1 MASDVTMP
9 RLSDSMEEGTVLKW
23 LVEEGAEVK
32 RGEPLVE
39 IETDKANMTYDADTD
54 GVLVE
59 ILAQEGDTLEI
70 GEVIARIGDAG
81 EAKSDGGGEAEE
93 GGDEEEP
100 DGGED
105 EGAEAEAEAEGG
117 DEEADEEQE
126 AAAAEGEGDEAQA
139 EAEGGE
145 EEQEAAAEGEDEEE
159 AEGEEEAA
167 AEGDDEAEGE
177 GEGEAAAEGEGDE
190 AEAKGDDEA
199 ASAEGDDEEAA
210 AAEGEEAAVAG
221 AESGGGETQAG
232 AGTATRE
239 KTSNGN
245 GDGRVKASPVARR
258 MARDLGVELAQ
269 LEGTGPGGRI
279 VKADVQAAAENGGA
293 ATKEAEKGEAEPAED
308 GAGAKAEEKE
318 DKAKDKPKDKKG
330 KKKDK
335 KADEAEKKEPEKA
348 EAEKKEPQKAEA
360 GAKGEV
366 DVEELT
372 RLQQTVS
379 RRMAESKATAPDF
392 SIALSVDMTAAVEL
406 RTRLK
411 EISDPVPSFN
421 DMVVKASANALR
433 EHPRVN
439 GAYRDGKFELYDR
452 VNVGIAVAAMD
463 ALVVPTIFDADKKS
477 LGQIARDARA
487 VIGKV
492 KDKTVTPP
500 ELSGG
505 TFTVST
511 LGMFGIE
518 QVTAIINPPQAAIL
532 TVGKLDK
539 QPAVDDKGKVVA
551 RDQMVL
557 TLVCDHRI
565 LYGADGAQFLARV
578 KDLLEQPLSL
588 AL

>member
-23 LVEEGAEVK
+23 LVEEGGEVK

-54 GVLVE
+54 GVLIE
-59 ILAQEGDTLEI
+59 IVAQEGDTLEI
-70 GEVIARIGDAG
+70 GGVIARIGDAG
-81 EAKSDGGGEAEE
+81 EAKTDGAKAEESGEA
-93 GGDEEEP
+93 
-100 DGGED
+100 
-105 EGAEAEAEAEGG
+105 EGAEAERGR
-117 DEEADEEQE
+117 
-126 AAAAEGEGDEAQA
+126 
-139 EAEGGE
+139 
-145 EEQEAAAEGEDEEE
+145 EE
-159 AEGEEEAA
+159 AEAVGGEEAA
-167 AEGDDEAEGE
+167 AQDDQET
-177 GEGEAAAEGEGDE
+177 
-190 AEAKGDDEA
+190 
-199 ASAEGDDEEAA
+199 A

-221 AESGGGETQAG
+221 AEGGGGETQAG

-239 KTSNGN
+239 KTPGGN

-293 ATKEAEKGEAEPAED
+293 ATKEAPEKGEAETPEAGAEAEAEAPAKEEKP
-308 GAGAKAEEKE
+308 AKAEE
-318 DKAKDKPKDKKG
+318 
-330 KKKDK
+330 
-335 KADEAEKKEPEKA
+335 EPA
-348 EAEKKEPQKAEA
+348 KEPQKAEA

-366 DVEELT
+366 EIEELT

-392 SIALSVDMTAAVEL
+392 SIALTVDMTAAVEL

-421 DMVVKASANALR
+421 DMVVKAAANALR

-439 GAYRDGKFELYDR
+439 GAYRDGKFELYER

-477 LGQIARDARA
+477 LGQITRDARA

-500 ELSGG
+500 ELSSG
-505 TFTVST
+505 TFTVSN

-518 QVTAIINPPQAAIL
+518 HFTAIINPPQAAIL

-551 RDQMVL
+551 RDQMTL

-565 LYGADGAQFLARV
+565 LYGADGAEFLARV
-578 KDLLEQPLSL
+578 KQLLEQPLSL